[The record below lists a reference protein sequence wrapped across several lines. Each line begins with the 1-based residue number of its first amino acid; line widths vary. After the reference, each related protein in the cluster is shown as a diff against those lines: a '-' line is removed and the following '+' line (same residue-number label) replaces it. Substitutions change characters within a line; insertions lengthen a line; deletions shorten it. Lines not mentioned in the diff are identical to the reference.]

1 MKRKDFIKDYWRY
14 YLMLEQRFCETTRYV
29 ELTEDNYQTYSL
41 EYVNELQSIGSEID
55 VLMKILCGFGQNE
68 RKNISDYCP
77 KILEKYPDIIERE
90 VNVETLDDPVIP
102 FKGWDKKEAAK
113 SLDWWTAYNDI
124 KHGRVLNIRN
134 ASLKNVLDSLAALYI
149 LEMYYLKE
157 IAKQNEELDIPN
169 KDSEIFSLLRWET
182 KHISNANVSF
192 KVVERTK

>member
-1 MKRKDFIKDYWRY
+1 
-14 YLMLEQRFCETTRYV
+14 MLEQRFCETTRYV

-124 KHGRVLNIRN
+124 KHGRVFKYKKCKFKKRFGFSSCLVHIRN
-134 ASLKNVLDSLAALYI
+134 VLFKGDS
-149 LEMYYLKE
+149 K
-157 IAKQNEELDIPN
+157 
-169 KDSEIFSLLRWET
+169 T
-182 KHISNANVSF
+182 K
-192 KVVERTK
+192 